1 MWNLYPYPE
10 VHPTKLYGL
19 NIIRIWKEE
28 HPDTEINYVKSENV
42 PQDVPQEL
50 DLDAWI
56 ERQEAIYP
64 KISTEEL
71 AVQSGRTAKTIKG
84 HITKMPHIKYIGSG
98 YSGHWEVKEKE
109 N

>member
-1 MWNLYPYPE
+1 
-10 VHPTKLYGL
+10 
-19 NIIRIWKEE
+19 
-28 HPDTEINYVKSENV
+28 
-42 PQDVPQEL
+42 PQEL

-56 ERQEAIYP
+56 ERQVAIYP

-71 AVQSGRTAKTIKG
+71 ATQSGRTAKTIKR

-98 YSGHWEVKEKE
+98 YSGHWEVKEKG